1 MKKPTKPSRPAR
13 VRRVSAPFAPSTNM
27 PSSPCSFPVVGLGAS
42 AGGLEAL
49 EQFLQRIPPGSGQA
63 FVIVQHLD
71 PHYRG
76 ALVELL
82 QKVTPL
88 PVVEIQD
95 QMRVAPGHI
104 YVIPPNRD
112 LSILHGVLHLLE
124 PVEVRGLRLAIDFF
138 FRALA
143 IDQRENAMAV
153 ILSGMG
159 TDGTLGARAIK
170 EKAGTIF
177 VQAPASAKFDGMPRS
192 AIDAGLADVVAPAGE
207 LANKLLAYLRHL
219 PAPVVSPFAVDSD
232 KNKSG
237 LDKILM
243 LLRAQTGQDFTLY
256 KKSTICRRIERRMGL
271 HQLEKLDQ
279 YVRYVRENPREADL
293 LFKELLIGV
302 TTFFRDPPMWAQL
315 KKDVLPELLAD
326 LPRDGRLRI
335 WVPGCATGEEAYSM
349 AMIFMEVVEEAH
361 PGARCSLQIF
371 ATDLDKDAIDIARVG
386 SYPPS
391 IAADVSEE
399 RLNRFFVPEE
409 GGYRVTKGLRE
420 MIVFAPQN
428 LVMDPPFTKID
439 LVSCRNLLIYLETE
453 LQKRLIPLFH
463 YSLNPGGFLVLG
475 NSETVGQA
483 TDCFAQ
489 LPGRSRIYRRQDA
502 TPPVGPVDF
511 PAAFYH
517 LQTRVPESLP
527 VLPPAASA
535 TANVQ
540 TLTDALLL
548 QRFAPA
554 GVLTTSK
561 GDIVYISG
569 KTGKYLEPAAGRA
582 NLNIFAM
589 AREGLS
595 SALSEAFHHAVRKK
609 SSFTVKGVTVGTN
622 GGSKLVDVTIQP
634 LAEPLAL
641 QGLVLVVFTDVAAPR
656 TLNRPGKAERATL
669 QGNQL
674 VAVGKELQHVRE
686 ELQTT
691 REEMQTS
698 QEELKSSNE
707 ELQSTNEELQSTNE
721 ELTTSKEEMQSMNE
735 ELQTVNHELQA
746 KLDELTRASDDMKN
760 LLNSTDVATLFL
772 DGDLRVRRFTTR
784 TATLIKLIPGD
795 AGRAITDIV
804 SELDYPEL
812 AADAREVLRT
822 LVYRERQVGASGG
835 RWFSARIMPYRT
847 QDNHIDGVVI
857 TFGDITRLKSLE
869 AAQREALS
877 ILQEK
882 GGEPSALAKVLQRTR
897 QALESARPAA
907 PRAPA

>member
-207 LANKLLAYLRHL
+207 LADKLLAYLRHL